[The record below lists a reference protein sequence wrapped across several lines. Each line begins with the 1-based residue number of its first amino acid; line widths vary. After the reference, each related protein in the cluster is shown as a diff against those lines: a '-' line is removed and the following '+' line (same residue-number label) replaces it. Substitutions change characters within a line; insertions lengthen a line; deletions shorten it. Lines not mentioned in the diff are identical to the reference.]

1 MRREKEQE
9 EKATVEKELA
19 ALLGQVETARS
30 DTVREFQAS
39 QSFIDSCAIY

>member
-9 EKATVEKELA
+9 EKELA